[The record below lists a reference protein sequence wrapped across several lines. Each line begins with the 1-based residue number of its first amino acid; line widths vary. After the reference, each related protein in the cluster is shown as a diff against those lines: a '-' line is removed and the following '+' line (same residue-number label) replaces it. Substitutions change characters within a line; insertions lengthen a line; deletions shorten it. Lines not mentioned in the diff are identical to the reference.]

1 MPYRRDFRAPP
12 PDWRPY
18 WISSCGG
25 TWLGHDERSAVLA
38 YCGAG
43 AVPAGAPSGRSCCW
57 FLTRSS
63 RVTSLM
69 AVGASLMAARPPRLA
84 AVHPV
89 DPGCLSGRG
98 GGAVASCASTSD
110 GSSAADRVKPN
121 ASAGQGSFAG
131 PAANGFAS
139 RRIRAP
145 GRDHLLRQRCDGR
158 KKSSKTPA
166 LSDLL
171 PPTRDKAHP
180 AFLPAHA
187 LPEQIAES
195 VRHPLR
201 GG

>member
-1 MPYRRDFRAPP
+1 MMNGPPYLLIVAPALFRRAPLRQ
-12 PDWRPY
+12 D
-18 WISSCGG
+18 
-25 TWLGHDERSAVLA
+25 
-38 YCGAG
+38 
-43 AVPAGAPSGRSCCW
+43 CCW

-110 GSSAADRVKPN
+110 GLSAADRVKPN

-158 KKSSKTPA
+158 TKSSKTPA

-195 VRHPLR
+195 VRHPSGAAEFRMDRIPLFR
-201 GG
+201 MGTTW